1 MKFAIRLYVYLVSCA
16 VLAIHHADRRKNLF
30 SKARTQVRIFD
41 FMLRPVGRRGHYE
54 VWFMGNRFKTPWLPM
69 FRTQA
74 RAIFVDDSLGDN
86 GWEREIHFAVDAG
99 ANIGV
104 ATIGMI
110 LRYHPRTLVSLEADP
125 VIYDKYLKPNVE
137 PFLRHSENVRLLNK
151 ALWITTGSIR
161 FRATG
166 LDDGQV
172 IFNESPT
179 DVHFDE
185 SIDQIKVECISL
197 ADLVKLP
204 GATGRIDYMK
214 LDIEGSE
221 LPVLCSIDENLRVE
235 MVAFEVEL
243 TGAKVEPF
251 AHLLSHLRGLGFLVA
266 IEGHTTSSW
275 RCVDSET
282 AITSYLWVRAF
293 R

>member
-1 MKFAIRLYVYLVSCA
+1 MKFAAHLYVRVVSFA

-30 SKARTQVRIFD
+30 LKARTQVRIFD

-54 VWFMGNRFKTPWLPM
+54 VWFLGNRFKTPWLPM

-74 RAIFVDDSLGDN
+74 RAVFVDDTLGDN
-86 GWEREIHFAVDAG
+86 GEEREVRSAVDAG

-110 LRYHPRTLVSLEADP
+110 LRHHPRTLISLEADP
-125 VIYDKYLKPNVE
+125 AIYDKYLKPNIE
-137 PFLRHSENVRLLNK
+137 PWLSHSGDIHLINK
-151 ALWITTGSIR
+151 ALWTTSGCIR
-161 FRATG
+161 FQATG
-166 LDDGQV
+166 LDDGQI
-172 IFNESPT
+172 IFSDSPT
-179 DVHFDE
+179 NVHFDD
-185 SIDQIKVECISL
+185 SINQIEVECLSL
-197 ADLVKLP
+197 SDLAELH
-204 GATGRIDYMK
+204 GTSGRIDFLK

-221 LPVLCSIDENLRVE
+221 LPVLCSIDENLGVNF
-235 MVAFEVEL
+235 VAFEVEL

-275 RCVDSET
+275 RCFDSET